1 MSRDVFERMF
11 SPIDVSVGCSI
22 PPENHDE
29 TIPYFV
35 STNGYSPKRD
45 ARTAMWSLIA
55 ERRGTFA
62 AAFSGMRYERI
73 GIFRPSSAV
82 YVSSTTV

>member
-1 MSRDVFERMF
+1 MLRGTSERMF

-22 PPENHDE
+22 PPEKNDE

-45 ARTAMWSLIA
+45 ASTAMWFLIS
-55 ERRGTFA
+55 ERRGAFA
-62 AAFSGMRYERI
+62 AAFSGRRYERI
-73 GIFRPSSAV
+73 GMMRPSIAL
-82 YVSSTTV
+82 

>member
-1 MSRDVFERMF
+1 MLRGMFERMF
-11 SPIDVSVGCSI
+11 SPIDVIVGCSI
-22 PPENHDE
+22 PPENHEE

-35 STNGYSPKRD
+35 STNGYSPKRE

-55 ERRGTFA
+55 ARRGTFA

-73 GIFRPSSAV
+73 GILRPSIAV
-82 YVSSTTV
+82 